1 MARGPAAG
9 DAAAGDAAAGDV
21 VLSGYVAGA
30 LGRVVEM
37 HARYYHAEWGFDL
50 FFESKVAGEL
60 AAFLDRYDAA
70 KDLFR
75 VALIDGRVVG
85 SIVIDGGGPDDPDG
99 ARLRWFIVSPEAR
112 GRGAGKRLMN
122 AAVDFARQ
130 AGLGRVHLWTF
141 AGLDAAAGLYEAAG
155 FELVEE
161 RDDDRWGK
169 TVTEQ
174 KFVLEI

>member
-1 MARGPAAG
+1 MGQGA
-9 DAAAGDAAAGDV
+9 AAAGDV

-37 HARYYHAEWGFDL
+37 HARYYHAEWGFGR
-50 FFESKVAGEL
+50 FFESEVAGGL
-60 AAFLDRYDAA
+60 AAFLDRYDEA
-70 KDLFR
+70 KDLFL
-75 VALIDGRVVG
+75 VARIGDRIVG
-85 SIVIDGGGPDDPDG
+85 SIVIDAGGPDEPDG
-99 ARLRWFIVSPEAR
+99 ARLRWFIVAPEAR
-112 GRGAGKRLMN
+112 GRGAGKRLMT
-122 AAVDFARQ
+122 AAMDFARQ

-141 AGLDAAAGLYEAAG
+141 AGLDAAARLYEAAG
-155 FELVEE
+155 FELVEA